1 MRSAYLPETVASLL
15 LAEKYRSM
23 TLAQGREDMSIR
35 VLVADDHQITREGIR
50 TMLEKETGMELLGEA
65 KDGRAA
71 VEMVKELNPDV
82 IIMDVC
88 MPEMNG
94 IVATSLILNEFPKI
108 KVIALSMLCDKQY
121 VLKMLR
127 AGASAYLLK
136 DCAFKELTQAIRMV
150 LTNRTYLSPDVTDI
164 LVADY
169 GTTPAPNNSADSHK
183 LSLRES
189 EVLQLIA
196 EGKTT
201 AQIASRL
208 YVSIKTIETHR
219 QNIMQKLNIN
229 SIAGLTKYA
238 VREGLTSA

>member
-1 MRSAYLPETVASLL
+1 VPADNPDPADSIWKILINDHGPI
-15 LAEKYRSM
+15 
-23 TLAQGREDMSIR
+23 GRNTMSIK

-50 TMLEKETGMELLGEA
+50 SMLEQENGMELLGEA
-65 KDGRAA
+65 EDGRSA
-71 VEMVKELNPDV
+71 VKLARDLNPDV

-94 IVATSLILNEFPKI
+94 IVATSLIRSEFPNI
-108 KVIALSMLCDKQY
+108 RVIALSMLSDARY

-127 AGASAYLLK
+127 AGATGYLLK
-136 DCAFKELTQAIRMV
+136 YCSFKELAQAIRTV
-150 LTNRTYLSPDVTDI
+150 LANRTYLSQEITDI

-169 GTTPAPNNSADSHK
+169 GTHSVYRDSPDSPNI
-183 LSLRES
+183 SLRES

-201 AQIASRL
+201 AQIAYSL
-208 YVSIKTIETHR
+208 HVSAKTIESHR
-219 QNIMQKLNIN
+219 QNIMQKLNIR

-238 VREGLTSA
+238 IREGLTSA